1 MAELDQA
8 VTNLERFIGL
18 LMNATSAVGQVE
30 THVVE
35 CARQLGELEQDAGE
49 SGGGLNDR
57 LEELLT
63 SLESEETETVTA
75 MGELR
80 QVGADAYPNVAG
92 LYTLVEQAAIE
103 LEQASSAAGAELE
116 QATTLLDTEG
126 FDAFHQVLETA
137 QQELDASSQEADQS
151 LTDLMSAAA
160 GFESEAEAA
169 WNEAESELESSTTAL
184 TEAESA
190 IEAEAQEGVQ
200 GFDAAA
206 DSLEAACGTL
216 VTEVDQIYDALDA
229 GVVAQGQEWDQA
241 VEAAVQ
247 EALAFVGE
255 ARERRLESSAS
266 MVGDEALGGL
276 DREYESLGTV
286 LDGCESAL
294 GELTPLSAE
303 LARAQ
308 AVVVQIDELMAA
320 LA

>member
-1 MAELDQA
+1 MAEFDQA

-63 SLESEETETVTA
+63 TLESEETETVTA

-80 QVGADAYPNVAG
+80 QVGADAHPNVAG
-92 LYTLVEQAAIE
+92 LYTNVEQAAIE
-103 LEQASSAAGAELE
+103 LEQASTAAGTELE
-116 QATTLLDTEG
+116 QAATQLDTEG
-126 FDAFHQVLETA
+126 FDTFHQALENA
-137 QQELDASSQEADQS
+137 QQELDASSQEAEQS
-151 LTDLMSAAA
+151 LAELVSAAS

-184 TEAESA
+184 VEAESG
-190 IEAEAQEGVQ
+190 IEVEAQEGVQ

-206 DSLEAACGTL
+206 DSLEAACATL
-216 VTEVDQIYDALDA
+216 VSEVDQIYDALDI
-229 GVVAQGQEWDQA
+229 GVAAQGQEWEQA
-241 VEAAVQ
+241 VEAAVR

-255 ARERRLESSAS
+255 AREQRLEPSAS
-266 MVGDEALGGL
+266 MVDDEALGGL
-276 DREYESLGTV
+276 GMEYESLGVV
-286 LDGCESAL
+286 LDASEAPL